1 METKASRPKKYI
13 IFRYLGLTSLCVVG
27 IQLVACAARVCWHH
41 QNRLTLLQQ
50 KVEHTASFLAVFNKH
65 SPSLDDTTLE
75 NLLKKTIDD
84 NELAYGLIIDD
95 QGNILNSF
103 LNRKM
108 SAIASE
114 MSRSHSLALDV
125 RQMSDRLKQY
135 PDIKE
140 IKVPIFTAGQLSG
153 EIRIAYSVASVRQAT
168 LKSTEI
174 MLGTSALVGVL
185 SILAMT
191 VIFQREVRSPLR
203 QLLQQADFN
212 PTAKESEK
220 NTDEFNSLQVAI
232 QTMTEKLQKLEE
244 LQQHLAC
251 RQEIERQLE
260 DISRAK
266 SEFLAIVS
274 HEIRTP
280 LNAIAGMT
288 ELLADTKLDE
298 EQKEFVDIV
307 RISGERLLTMIN
319 NILDFSKI
327 EAKKLELEEQ
337 PFHLAECIEESLRLF
352 LSGAIEKNLELAYLL
367 EPQTPTTIL
376 GDSVRLRQI
385 LSNLLSNA
393 IKFTKT
399 GEIVVYVSA
408 TPINEPACDAKR
420 GDRTYEIRFAVK
432 DTGIG
437 IPAEHLDRLFKSFSQ
452 VDASTT
458 RKYGGTGLGLS
469 ISKELCELMGGK
481 MWVHSSENQ
490 GSTFYFTAIVKARA
504 SETPDAHQEIQR
516 DLAGKRVLIV
526 DDNATNQKIL
536 TLQAQSWGMYTCAVE
551 SGTKAIEWLKR
562 GVTFDVALLDM
573 QLPDLDGIALAKA
586 IRQQP
591 HCQKL
596 PLVMLTSL
604 TKLES
609 HQQIQELDFAAI
621 ASKPIGQT
629 QLHNIFRQIFSEKSL
644 KVVAKS
650 SCTFSQS
657 NLAQEFPLEIL
668 VADDRSIDREVMRLL
683 LEKLG
688 YRPDVASNGIEVLK
702 ALQDKAYDVIF
713 MDVQMPEMDGIK
725 TTQKIALEHP
735 EGSKPRIIAITAEV
749 GSENRDKCLAAGM
762 DDYLAKPT
770 DLEQLRQVLSKC
782 QPLSDRA
789 DENGNLWNSNSEDT
803 GNELFRDREIMSV
816 ARSATAPTNDSAANN
831 LQLTAYS
838 KKIAKKPFSENL
850 NGQIRYYLQNT
861 PIKLHAIASAIE
873 CQNLKALQQA
883 IQDLKTLGTKLE
895 ANRLICLCRELEV
908 IAEAGDFS
916 AVSAKI
922 PLIEIEYKKVCQ
934 AWQQSFQQPN
944 LESSKR

>member
-1 METKASRPKKYI
+1 MKTRASRPKKDI
-13 IFRYLGLTSLCVVG
+13 IFRYLSLTSLCVVG
-27 IQLVACAARVCWHH
+27 IQLAACAARVCWSY
-41 QNRLTLLQQ
+41 QDSLTLLEQ
-50 KVEHTASFLAVFNKH
+50 KIEHTASFLAAFDRQS
-65 SPSLDDTTLE
+65 SPLLDDMTLE

-84 NELAYGLIIDD
+84 KELAYGLIVDAK
-95 QGNILNSF
+95 GNILNSF
-103 LNRKM
+103 FNRKM
-108 SAIASE
+108 SVVEEAIAQPQSV
-114 MSRSHSLALDV
+114 ALDA
-125 RQMSDRLKQY
+125 QKISDRVKQNSE
-135 PDIKE
+135 IEE
-140 IKVPIFTAGQLSG
+140 IKVPIFSAGQLSG
-153 EIRIAYSVASVRQAT
+153 EVHIAYSVAPVKQAT
-168 LKSTEI
+168 LQSTGT
-174 MLGTSALVGVL
+174 MLAISALVGVL
-185 SILAMT
+185 SAAAMT
-191 VIFQREVRSPLR
+191 IIFQREVRSPLR
-203 QLLQQADFN
+203 QLMRQADLN
-212 PTAKESEK
+212 PTAKETE
-220 NTDEFNSLQVAI
+220 NDTDEFNSLQITI
-232 QTMTEKLQKLEE
+232 QTMVEKLQKLEK
-244 LQQHLAC
+244 LQQDLVE

-260 DISRAK
+260 DLSRAK

-337 PFHLAECIEESLRLF
+337 PFHLGECIEESLRLF
-352 LSGAIEKNLELAYLL
+352 LSQAIEKNLEIAYLL

-393 IKFTKT
+393 IKFTKS
-399 GEIVVYVSA
+399 GEIVVYVKA
-408 TPINEPACDAKR
+408 TPISDPSGDLNG
-420 GDRTYEIRFAVK
+420 GDRTYEIHFAVK

-437 IPAEHLDRLFKSFSQ
+437 IPADRLDRLFESFSQ

-458 RKYGGTGLGLS
+458 RKYGGTGLGLA

-481 MWVHSSENQ
+481 MWVHSTENQ
-490 GSTFYFTAIVKARA
+490 GSTFYFTASVKASA
-504 SETPDAHQEIQR
+504 SDTLDARQEIER

-551 SGTKAIEWLKR
+551 SGTKALEWLKR

-573 QLPDLDGIALAKA
+573 QLPNLDGIALAKA

-604 TKLES
+604 TKSEVYK
-609 HQQIQELDFAAI
+609 QAQEIDFAALV
-621 ASKPIGQT
+621 SKPVGQS
-629 QLHNIFRQIFSEKSL
+629 QLHNIFRQIFTGKSL

-650 SCTFSQS
+650 SSSLSQT
-657 NLAQEFPLEIL
+657 NLAKKLPLQIL
-668 VADDRSIDREVMRLL
+668 VADDRNVDREVMRLL

-688 YRPDVASNGIEVLK
+688 YRPDLASNGIEVLQ
-702 ALQDKAYDVIF
+702 ALQDRAYDVIF
-713 MDVQMPEMDGIK
+713 MDVQMPQMDGME
-725 TTQKIALEHP
+725 TTKQIARKRLEN
-735 EGSKPRIIAITAEV
+735 SRPRIIATTAEV
-749 GSENRDKCLAAGM
+749 GQENRDKCLAAGM
-762 DDYLAKPT
+762 DDYLAKPI

-782 QPLSDRA
+782 QTSSDPA
-789 DENGNLWNSNSEDT
+789 YLD
-803 GNELFRDREIMSV
+803 F
-816 ARSATAPTNDSAANN
+816 
-831 LQLTAYS
+831 QLTAYA

-861 PIKLHAIASAIE
+861 PIKLQAIASAIE
-873 CQNLKALQQA
+873 SQNLKALQEA
-883 IQDLKTLGTKLE
+883 IQDLKTLGTNLE

-908 IAEAGDFS
+908 IADAGDFS
-916 AVSAKI
+916 AVFAKI
-922 PLIEIEYKKVCQ
+922 PLIEIEYEKVCQ